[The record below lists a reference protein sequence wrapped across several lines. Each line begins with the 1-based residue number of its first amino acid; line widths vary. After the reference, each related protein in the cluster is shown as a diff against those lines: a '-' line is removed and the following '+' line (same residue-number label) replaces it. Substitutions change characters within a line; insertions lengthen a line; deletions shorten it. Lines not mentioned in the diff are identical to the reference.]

1 MLGTQSDK
9 PSECLLSYPALL
21 AKLVYVHHIT
31 LSVIAVPWTL
41 LLLGEESFF
50 FFSWICKR
58 VVYHYIKRRRR
69 AKRPYNTH
77 QHTLHYT
84 TQHQHNTYT
93 DTPTQLLKHNH
104 PWNQR
109 KTRPPP
115 LLGVC
120 YPMVRTTS
128 RPLKPLAPTII
139 QKTASSSAMVSTRSN
154 LGDIPLN
161 TTSFLSF

>member
-1 MLGTQSDK
+1 MPTFLSGTPCQVSIRA
-9 PSECLLSYPALL
+9 PYYSAGYSHSLNSSF
-21 AKLVYVHHIT
+21 VGWGVF
-31 LSVIAVPWTL
+31 
-41 LLLGEESFF
+41 FF

-58 VVYHYIKRRRR
+58 VVHHYIKIRRR